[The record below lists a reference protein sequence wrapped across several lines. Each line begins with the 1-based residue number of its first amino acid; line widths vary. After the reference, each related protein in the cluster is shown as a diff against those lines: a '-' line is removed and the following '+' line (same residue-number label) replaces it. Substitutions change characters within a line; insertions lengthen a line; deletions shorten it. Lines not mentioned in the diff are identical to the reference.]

1 MSAEDEWQL
10 DKSMALLDASPEE
23 YKAATGFNSA
33 AEILNHK
40 AEGSALRE
48 LQKELWPTP
57 VGSGNTIKIKAKRPL
72 TADEVKIILKTI
84 KQEKLLTEMF
94 SANMFGGYG
103 MDVYEHESYP
113 GTGPVFLL
121 RITEY
126 DLPKEMNSQLGKP
139 SGGCGSTDAWELFS
153 QYTHSKQ
160 NREWL
165 KMYNYPA
172 PQERYHYDY

>member
-1 MSAEDEWQL
+1 MSAEDEWEF
-10 DKSMALLDASPEE
+10 DKSMGLLDASPEE
-23 YKAATGFNSA
+23 YKTATGFNSA

-40 AEGSALRE
+40 AEASALRE

-57 VGSGNTIKIKAKRPL
+57 HGSGNGIKIKAKRPL
-72 TADEVKIILKTI
+72 TASEVKTI
-84 KQEKLLTEMF
+84 FNAIEQEKLLTEMF

-126 DLPKEMNSQLGKP
+126 DLPKELNSQLGKP
-139 SGGCGSTDAWELFS
+139 SGGSGSTDAWNLFS
-153 QYTHSKQ
+153 KYTHSAQ
-160 NREWL
+160 NKEWL
-165 KMYNYPA
+165 QMYKLPA